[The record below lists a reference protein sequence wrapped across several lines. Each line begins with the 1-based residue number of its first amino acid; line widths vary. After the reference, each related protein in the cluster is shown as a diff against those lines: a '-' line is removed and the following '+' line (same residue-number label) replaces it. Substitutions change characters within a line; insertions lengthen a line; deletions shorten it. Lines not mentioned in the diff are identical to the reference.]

1 MAKDPFGYKTIRQ
14 QPTKPPT
21 ITEEKASELISTLR
35 TLDTSPV
42 PAIKGKYYIFGWFL
56 DFDPLPFFLGIGTTD
71 AKYDQSFGK
80 DLRLSSDT
88 VPQSEP
94 TININPIHR
103 EQSEK
108 GTACISIF
116 EVIKRLNPPPIFSA
130 LAIQTEINWNDVIY
144 LHQALLLK
152 VKSLGGCRLM
162 PTPQAIVQ
170 LAPLFPYPNPST
182 EQGLL
187 EYIPNTEVITI
198 GEYDQIWEDIENR
211 AYDKYDELKN
221 RRAYMNNLPTSR
233 SSTDSSTLMSTTDF
247 LSLQEEEQ
255 DAYLDS
261 LDPRERKRMRDA
273 VRAKLY
279 RDRQKQFS
287 PQEPKP
293 TKPTEFDPWGIH
305 PFQE

>member
-116 EVIKRLNPPPIFSA
+116 EVIKRLIPPPIFSA

-144 LHQALLLK
+144 LHQAVRRALIDIAET
-152 VKSLGGCRLM
+152 VVMSAFN
-162 PTPQAIVQ
+162 PD
-170 LAPLFPYPNPST
+170 LAPSVVKP
-182 EQGLL
+182 Q
-187 EYIPNTEVITI
+187 IPGTPEIPKK
-198 GEYDQIWEDIENR
+198 
-211 AYDKYDELKN
+211 A
-221 RRAYMNNLPTSR
+221 
-233 SSTDSSTLMSTTDF
+233 
-247 LSLQEEEQ
+247 EET
-255 DAYLDS
+255 AWS
-261 LDPRERKRMRDA
+261 
-273 VRAKLY
+273 
-279 RDRQKQFS
+279 
-287 PQEPKP
+287 
-293 TKPTEFDPWGIH
+293 
-305 PFQE
+305 